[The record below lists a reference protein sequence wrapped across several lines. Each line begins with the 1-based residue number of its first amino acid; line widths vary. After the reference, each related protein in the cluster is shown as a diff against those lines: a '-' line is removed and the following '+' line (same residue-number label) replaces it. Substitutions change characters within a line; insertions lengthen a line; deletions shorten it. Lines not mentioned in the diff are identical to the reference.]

1 MTEGHNHKNIY
12 SLLKVST
19 MRLLLLSLTLLIL
32 TGCKDTPSVST
43 PQKESDSQ
51 NSAATP
57 PPTKCLTGSQVT
69 AEFVNFLA
77 PLIDPEKLDTLK
89 GKRAATPRLRKA
101 CYWLQMAHVSGFD
114 AGEIIDQAHSVVGPH
129 EPKRAK
135 AQRESLIR
143 NRLILERLGCIDQA
157 GMIKLRKGNAPTITK
172 GPYAGEIVTGDHI
185 IPRSVC
191 PELDNALYN
200 LEMMPLTLNQRK
212 SAKIGQR
219 QIDLAKR
226 WNADSLLSD
235 KGLKAVLEEGKIE

>member
-1 MTEGHNHKNIY
+1 
-12 SLLKVST
+12 
-19 MRLLLLSLTLLIL
+19 MRAFSWLLTLLFL
-32 TGCKDTPSVST
+32 VGCKEST
-43 PQKESDSQ
+43 QPQNAPQKPSEAPTGASVERITEEHV
-51 NSAATP
+51 AADFA
-57 PPTKCLTGSQVT
+57 KL
-69 AEFVNFLA
+69 LA

-101 CYWLQMAHVSGFD
+101 CYWLQMAHIWGFD
-114 AGEIIDQAHSVVGPH
+114 IGEIIDQVHSVIGSY

-143 NRLILERLGCIDQA
+143 NRLILERLGCVDEA

-191 PELDNALYN
+191 PELDNKIYN

-212 SAKIGQR
+212 GAKVTQR
-219 QIDLAKR
+219 QIDLARR
-226 WNADSLLSD
+226 WNQDGLLSD
-235 KGLKAVLEEGKIE
+235 EGLGAVLRTSRTSR